1 MLLTVDLYFF
11 FCRCFLYSW
20 STQAPFNMR
29 KQIAKCS
36 FSLEKTAFQ
45 DSSSVNIPVPQDFQS
60 QPLNKDLQKWCK
72 FFEVVK
78 FPDFCPLRPFLFLR
92 YGAVDRTAYTDI
104 ITSLAENVFF
114 HHVFPLIKSHLPF
127 NGCQF
132 QTFKESGN
140 TNLRLFPRKLVDS
153 NNRSKHFQCNKCVN
167 IREQANLPNIYTEK
181 VNIVCLT
188 IDRRLWFSTT
198 LYT

>member
-1 MLLTVDLYFF
+1 
-11 FCRCFLYSW
+11 
-20 STQAPFNMR
+20 MR

-36 FSLEKTAFQ
+36 FSVEKTAFQ
-45 DSSSVNIPVPQDFQS
+45 DSSSVDIRVPKRFS
-60 QPLNKDLQKWCK
+60 VSTLNKDLQKWCN

-78 FPDFCPLRPFLFLR
+78 FPEFCPLRPTDFLR
-92 YGAVDRTAYTDI
+92 DGAVDRTAYTDI
-104 ITSLAENVFF
+104 ITSTAENVFF

-127 NGCQF
+127 DGCQF

-140 TNLRLFPRKLVDS
+140 TNVRLFPRKLVDS

-167 IREQANLPNIYTEK
+167 IREQANLLNIYTEK

-188 IDRRLWFSTT
+188 IDPRNLWFSTT